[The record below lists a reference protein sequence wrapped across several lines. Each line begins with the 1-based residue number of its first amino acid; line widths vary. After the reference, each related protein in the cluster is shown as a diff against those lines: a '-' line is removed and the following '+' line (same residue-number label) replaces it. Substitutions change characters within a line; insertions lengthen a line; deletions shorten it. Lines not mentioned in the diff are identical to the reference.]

1 MSVLAA
7 LFIYAST
14 CTLSNPDLLK
24 PKNLPAA
31 STYGRATPT
40 LIYS

>member
-1 MSVLAA
+1 MSAPAA
-7 LFIYAST
+7 LFIYASAY
-14 CTLSNPDLLK
+14 TLSDPDLLK

-31 STYGRATPT
+31 STYSRATPT